1 MRKALLHLKFIALI
15 LVSIMTLPSCSIY
28 YSNTATMDE
37 AIQSD
42 NKVKI
47 ITTTNDTYKFKK
59 LQTEDDQIYGV
70 IKKGSNKAEGLLDQ
84 GLLEDYDGKYGKILL
99 SKDTIQD
106 IHLKNKKASTAV
118 NVAVPVV
125 FVGVLVGVGVSAYNG
140 ISVGT
145 LGGE

>member
-1 MRKALLHLKFIALI
+1 MRKALLHLKFIALV

-70 IKKGSNKAEGLLDQ
+70 IKKGSNKAEDLLDQ
-84 GLLEDYDGKYGKILL
+84 GLLEDYDGKYGKMLL
-99 SKDTIQD
+99 SVRRQPN
-106 IHLKNKKASTAV
+106 LN
-118 NVAVPVV
+118 
-125 FVGVLVGVGVSAYNG
+125 F
-140 ISVGT
+140 
-145 LGGE
+145 LGQNIREYSHKFN